1 MSVCV
6 CGGVGFWAALHIL
19 SGHLSLFLKLICLIC
34 ALDHCARTFWLRSV
48 SWCRQAACTNCTH
61 LPSETARV
69 LMALCHRQKKS
80 TELEN
85 ICHFSKTADAG
96 LAQWVCLVVFPFERH
111 MIYLRMTGKHF
122 NADLL
127 VHSFLNFT
135 HHNEIVAW
143 VFSAI
148 VFDGVGALH
157 VTLHVPAIYI

>member
-1 MSVCV
+1 ML
-6 CGGVGFWAALHIL
+6 AL
-19 SGHLSLFLKLICLIC
+19 SGCVVCLGVVRLPVQTAHTSPQKQPEYSWLSVIDK
-34 ALDHCARTFWLRSV
+34 
-48 SWCRQAACTNCTH
+48 
-61 LPSETARV
+61 
-69 LMALCHRQKKS
+69 KKS

-135 HHNEIVAW
+135 HHNEIVA
-143 VFSAI
+143 
-148 VFDGVGALH
+148 
-157 VTLHVPAIYI
+157 